1 MDITLGAAFCTPTD
15 GDSASTAFGQISE
28 QVPPTACNRSRS
40 GSHSGEVLVP
50 CTN

>member
-1 MDITLGAAFCTPTD
+1 
-15 GDSASTAFGQISE
+15 
-28 QVPPTACNRSRS
+28 VPPTACNRSRS